1 MNKPTYIQEAL
12 ERIRCKYPRGLKRG
26 HPCDIQILEN
36 TITSE
41 LQGLGER
48 IEKDVCNL
56 QDNPSGAFAFID
68 GYDKALGD
76 VLNLIRSLTSPDLSD
91 TK

>member
-48 IEKDVCNL
+48 IIEELAEKAKLCNYGL
-56 QDNPSGAFAFID
+56 EEV
-68 GYDKALGD
+68 GYKESINT
-76 VLNLIRSLTSPDLSD
+76 VRSLTSPDEHVKS
-91 TK
+91 